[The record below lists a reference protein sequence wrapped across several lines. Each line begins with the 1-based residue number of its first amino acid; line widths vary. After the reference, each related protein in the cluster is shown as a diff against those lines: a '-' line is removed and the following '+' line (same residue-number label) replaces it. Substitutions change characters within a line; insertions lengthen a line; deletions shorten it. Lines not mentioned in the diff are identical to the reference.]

1 MRHWN
6 KLKKQDHGTR
16 IFRSVAKVKIGFIG
30 LGRMGQPMAHNILRA
45 GHELFIHDIR
55 EEACAPLI
63 DEGGEKRKDP
73 QEVAGVADVIVTSL
87 PGPKEVEVVMM
98 GNHGVIEGAR
108 KNSIVI
114 DTSTV
119 GPGLSK
125 KLAQQFHSYGVAYL
139 DAPVTGGR
147 ERAVSGTLAIMIGG
161 PEDAF
166 ERARP
171 VLSCIGRDLF
181 HLGPSGSGNIVK
193 LIVQMIY
200 LPYVAAF
207 CEGLALG
214 ENMGIAFD
222 QLFSVLIK
230 SSAGQPGFEKRYNH
244 LKAGDLTPRF
254 EVDMAVKDLTLA
266 CELFAEIKQPG
277 HIVAAA
283 REAYEEAS
291 SQGWG
296 RKDLTALRAMCGL
309 LRENDKQ

>member
-1 MRHWN
+1 M
-6 KLKKQDHGTR
+6 
-16 IFRSVAKVKIGFIG
+16 KVGFIG
-30 LGRMGQPMAHNILRA
+30 LGRMGQPMAQNILRG
-45 GHELFIHDIR
+45 GHELFVHDIR

-63 DEGGEKRKDP
+63 ERGGEQRNDP
-73 QEVAGVADVIVTSL
+73 QEVAGVVDVIVASL
-87 PGPKEVEVVMM
+87 PGPKEVETVMV
-98 GNHGVIEGAR
+98 GKGGVIESVR
-108 KNSIVI
+108 QNSIVI

-119 GPGLSK
+119 RPALSQN
-125 KLAQQFHSYGVAYL
+125 LAEQFHKKGVAYL

-161 PEDAF
+161 SADGF
-166 ERARP
+166 QQARP
-171 VLSCIGRDLF
+171 VLRCIGRDLF
-181 HLGPSGSGNIVK
+181 HLGPSGSGNVVK

-214 ENMGIAFD
+214 EQMGIPFD

-266 CELFAEIKQPG
+266 SELFAEIKQPG
-277 HIVAAA
+277 CIAAAA
-283 REAYEEAS
+283 RAAYEEAS
-291 SQGWG
+291 SKGWG
-296 RKDLTALRAMCGL
+296 RKDLTALHAMRRPPG
-309 LRENDKQ
+309 EDDKR

>member
-1 MRHWN
+1 
-6 KLKKQDHGTR
+6 
-16 IFRSVAKVKIGFIG
+16 VKVGFIG
-30 LGRMGQPMAHNILRA
+30 LGRMGQPMAHNILRG
-45 GHELFIHDIR
+45 GHELFVHDILDG
-55 EEACAPLI
+55 ACAPLI
-63 DEGGEKRKDP
+63 DKGGESRHSPRD
-73 QEVAGVADVIVTSL
+73 VAEAADVIVTSL
-87 PGPKEVEVVMM
+87 PGPKEVETVMV
-98 GNHGVIEGAR
+98 GTHGVIESVR

-119 GPGLSK
+119 RPTLSK
-125 KLAQQFHSYGVAYL
+125 NLADQFHQKGVAFL

-147 ERAVSGTLAIMIGG
+147 ERAVSGTLAVMVGG
-161 PEDAF
+161 AEESF

-171 VLSCIGRDLF
+171 VLSCIGKDLF
-181 HLGPSGSGNIVK
+181 HLGPSGSGNVVK

-214 ENMGIAFD
+214 ENMGIAFE

-266 CELFAEIKQPG
+266 CELFAESKQPG
-277 HIVAAA
+277 HVAGAA
-283 REAYEEAS
+283 REAYHRAS
-291 SQGWG
+291 NAGFGQS
-296 RKDLTALRAMCGL
+296 DLTAIRSAL
-309 LRENDKQ
+309 LKKS

>member
-1 MRHWN
+1 
-6 KLKKQDHGTR
+6 
-16 IFRSVAKVKIGFIG
+16 
-30 LGRMGQPMAHNILRA
+30 MGQPMAHNILRA
-45 GHELFIHDIR
+45 GYELFVHDIR
-55 EEACAPLI
+55 EQACAPLI
-63 DEGGEKRKDP
+63 DEGGEKRKYP
-73 QEVAGVADVIVTSL
+73 QEIAEIADVIVTSL
-87 PGPKEVEVVMM
+87 PGPKEVEAVMA
-98 GNHGVIEGAR
+98 GHHGVIEGAR
-108 KNSIVI
+108 RNSIVI

-125 KLAQQFHSYGVAYL
+125 KLAEKFHPYGVGYL

-147 ERAVSGTLAIMIGG
+147 ERAVSGTLTIMVGG
-161 PEDAF
+161 SEEAF
-166 ERARP
+166 KQVRP

-181 HLGPSGSGNIVK
+181 HLGPSGSGNVVK

-266 CELFAEIKQPG
+266 CQLFAEIRHPG
-277 HIVAAA
+277 HIAAAA

-291 SQGWG
+291 TEGWG
-296 RKDLTALRAMCGL
+296 RKDLTALRAMSSL
-309 LRENDKQ
+309 PRENDKR